1 MSLTYNRGEWAELYV
16 LAKILC
22 EQSVTVRVHG
32 GIGAGN
38 SLDVQRV
45 GRGSEVE
52 TEEFLFDGDHI
63 TCVHVEK
70 RIPRDEVC
78 RHVEPLFRAIKDGKG
93 ISFSLPIGDSDGFHL
108 PPSHEI

>member
-1 MSLTYNRGEWAELYV
+1 VSLTYNRGEWAELYV

-52 TEEFLFDGDHI
+52 TEEFLFDGDQRHSGDR
-63 TCVHVEK
+63 HGDDQRHAGGPPKDHHHGGNHHE
-70 RIPRDEVC
+70 DE
-78 RHVEPLFRAIKDGKG
+78 GTN
-93 ISFSLPIGDSDGFHL
+93 S
-108 PPSHEI
+108 